1 MAGAVPGSGAFRCHL
16 QFFASLLHLTKVP
29 CPDLCLYI
37 KLQRVASA
45 SRRGGGGGSEG
56 ILRGNVGGVSGVAS
70 ASRRGKG
77 GGSGGTLRGNVAFGG
92 TLRGNVG
99 GGSRRGGGGVDVA
112 IGVMWKMC
120 ALCGISSTV
129 PATVPYLGTV
139 LVRIRTVELSELLEL
154 TADEFPYSGTPG
166 TQQYGVLHSSSTVP
180 EQ

>member
-1 MAGAVPGSGAFRCHL
+1 MAGAVPGSGALRCHL

-37 KLQRVASA
+37 KLQRVA

-92 TLRGNVG
+92 TLRGNVAFLYLLAGVSG
-99 GGSRRGGGGVDVA
+99 GPGILRGNVGVV
-112 IGVMWKMC
+112 VVSKKRT
-120 ALCGISSTV
+120 GIEK
-129 PATVPYLGTV
+129 LRG
-139 LVRIRTVELSELLEL
+139 R
-154 TADEFPYSGTPG
+154 F
-166 TQQYGVLHSSSTVP
+166 
-180 EQ
+180 